1 MRRDKNLLPFGITL
15 VETNDVVDPE
25 YVPSTS
31 QLDEILK
38 DIFSVDPDSGLP
50 RGDLAYYLSPDGN
63 PTVKAWLENNLLK
76 PRAKSVGTSIEGVT
90 DDMLAEYSRGKDES
104 VSDYAARLRSISDSA
119 SAEIEKLKNPSNE

>member
-1 MRRDKNLLPFGITL
+1 MRRNANLLPYGITL
-15 VETNDVVDPE
+15 VEINDVVDPE
-25 YVPSTS
+25 YVPSAS

-38 DIFSVDPDSGLP
+38 DIFSVDPESGLP

-76 PRAKSVGTSIEGVT
+76 PRAARVGSSIEGVT

-104 VSDYAARLRSISDSA
+104 VSDYAARLRSIYDSA
-119 SAEIEKLKNPSNE
+119 TAEINKLKNGGNE

>member
-1 MRRDKNLLPFGITL
+1 MRRDKNLLPFGISL
-15 VETNDVVDPE
+15 VETNDVVDPA
-25 YVPSTS
+25 YVPSAS
-31 QLDEILK
+31 QIDEILK

-76 PRAKSVGTSIEGVT
+76 PRASRVGTSIDGVT

-104 VSDYAARLRSISDSA
+104 VSDYAERLRSIYDSA
-119 SAEIEKLKNPSNE
+119 TAEIEKLKNSTNE

>member
-1 MRRDKNLLPFGITL
+1 MRRDINLLPVGITL
-15 VETNDVVDPE
+15 VETNDVIDPE

-38 DIFSVDPDSGLP
+38 DIFSVDPESGLP

-76 PRAKSVGTSIEGVT
+76 PRAARVGTSIDGVT
-90 DDMLAEYSRGKDES
+90 DDMLNEYSRRKDES
-104 VSDYAARLRSISDSA
+104 VADYAERLRSIYDSA
-119 SAEIEKLKNPSNE
+119 TAEIEKLNNAGHE

>member
-104 VSDYAARLRSISDSA
+104 VSDYAARLRSIYDSA

>member
-1 MRRDKNLLPFGITL
+1 MRRDINLLPAGITF
-15 VETNDVVDPE
+15 VETNDVIDPD

-76 PRAKSVGTSIEGVT
+76 PRAARVGSSIEGVT
-90 DDMLAEYSRGKDES
+90 DDMLNEYSRNKDES
-104 VSDYAARLRSISDSA
+104 VSDYAARLRSIYY
-119 SAEIEKLKNPSNE
+119 

>member
-1 MRRDKNLLPFGITL
+1 MRRDINLLPAGITF
-15 VETNDVVDPE
+15 VETNDVIDPD

-76 PRAKSVGTSIEGVT
+76 PRAARVGTSIDGVT
-90 DDMLAEYSRGKDES
+90 DDMLIEYSRGKDES
-104 VSDYAARLRSISDSA
+104 VADYAERLRSIYDSA
-119 SAEIEKLKNPSNE
+119 TAEIEKLNNSGHD

>member
-1 MRRDKNLLPFGITL
+1 MRRDANLLPAGITL
-15 VETNDVVDPE
+15 VVINDVIDPE

-38 DIFSVDPDSGLP
+38 DIFSVDPESGLP

-76 PRAKSVGTSIEGVT
+76 PHPTAK
-90 DDMLAEYSRGKDES
+90 
-104 VSDYAARLRSISDSA
+104 
-119 SAEIEKLKNPSNE
+119 

>member
-1 MRRDKNLLPFGITL
+1 MRRDVNLLPAGITL
-15 VETNDVVDPE
+15 VVINDVVDPE

-38 DIFSVDPDSGLP
+38 DIFSVDPESGLP

-76 PRAKSVGTSIEGVT
+76 PRAKRVGSSIEGVT
-90 DDMLAEYSRGKDES
+90 DDMLNEYSRGKDES
-104 VSDYAARLRSISDSA
+104 VADYAERLRSIYDSA
-119 SAEIEKLKNPSNE
+119 TAEIEKLKNGGNE

>member
-1 MRRDKNLLPFGITL
+1 MRRNVNLLPFGITL
-15 VETNDVVDPE
+15 VENNGVVDPE

-31 QLDEILK
+31 QLDEILR

-76 PRAKSVGTSIEGVT
+76 PRATRVGSTIEGVT
-90 DDMLAEYSRGKDES
+90 DDMLYEYSRRKDES
-104 VSDYAARLRSISDSA
+104 VADYAERLRSIYDSA
-119 SAEIEKLKNPSNE
+119 TAEIEKLKNGGNE

>member
-1 MRRDKNLLPFGITL
+1 MRRNINLLPAGITM

-25 YVPSTS
+25 FVPSTS
-31 QLDEILK
+31 QIDEILK

-76 PRAKSVGTSIEGVT
+76 PRAARVGSSVEGVT
-90 DDMLAEYSRGKDES
+90 DDMLNEYSRGKDES
-104 VSDYAARLRSISDSA
+104 VSDYAARLRSIYDTA
-119 SAEIEKLKNPSNE
+119 TAEIEKLKNAGNE